1 MDQAAIFG
9 LQFLLS
15 LIVYALIARW
25 YVAPWLAG
33 KPVEQALAALILPHA
48 FRHLGLVFLV
58 PGMLAIVALVVL
70 RGGWG
75 VALPR
80 VWLFNVVGSVD
91 LLHAVLRGLV
101 VNAQQNMGAAWYI
114 PTFIVPALVVS
125 HVMVFARLLRAK
137 SAMR

>member
-75 VALPR
+75 GWR
-80 VWLFNVVGSVD
+80 CRGCGSSTS
-91 LLHAVLRGLV
+91 L
-101 VNAQQNMGAAWYI
+101 AAWI
-114 PTFIVPALVVS
+114 FCTRCFEA
-125 HVMVFARLLRAK
+125 
-137 SAMR
+137 